1 MKFVV
6 PLFPLLLSSSVI
18 GSPLCLFRERSRAFK
33 FRSRAFKFILI
44 LQLFIWPSLEPSKFL
59 YQKHESGDDC
69 IEQDLFSSGIVA
81 AHFLGQVSGQL
92 VSLLASFNSLK

>member
-18 GSPLCLFRERSRAFK
+18 SSPLCLFRERSRAFK
-33 FRSRAFKFILI
+33 LASTCP
-44 LQLFIWPSLEPSKFL
+44 LQLFISNFL

-92 VSLLASFNSLK
+92 VSLLASFNILT

>member
-18 GSPLCLFRERSRAFK
+18 SSPLCLFRERSRAFK
-33 FRSRAFKFILI
+33 LASTCP
-44 LQLFIWPSLEPSKFL
+44 LQLFIWRSLEPSNFL

-81 AHFLGQVSGQL
+81 AHFLGQVSCQL
-92 VSLLASFNSLK
+92 VSLLASFNILT